1 MPSKAALKI
10 KTKSTKKGVRS
21 VSQSVGQP
29 VVGVMITYYA
39 RKCIVERVP
48 ERKADLERLY
58 VGQVTGYAP
67 EEHGRDGHT

>member
-1 MPSKAALKI
+1 
-10 KTKSTKKGVRS
+10 
-21 VSQSVGQP
+21 
-29 VVGVMITYYA
+29 MITYYA